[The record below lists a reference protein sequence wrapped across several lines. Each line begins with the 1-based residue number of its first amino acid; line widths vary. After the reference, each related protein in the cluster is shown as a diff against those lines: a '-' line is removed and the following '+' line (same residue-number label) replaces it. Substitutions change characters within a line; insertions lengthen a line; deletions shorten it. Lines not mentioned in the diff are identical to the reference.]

1 MRTSTLV
8 GTALATAS
16 TAVIGSIASKRG
28 VQTWYPK
35 LDKPGYVPPNVVFP
49 VAWTTLYA
57 DIAVTSASTID
68 RMRDDGDDA
77 RRRNYVAAL
86 GVNLVLNA
94 GWSWLFFRLNK
105 LGPSVDR
112 RCRAGRQQRRPGAT
126 DRAGQP
132 GRGTG
137 AQRVPGLVHLR
148 GGDVHRHLAAQPLIS
163 RSPSHAPVRSHFS
176 SRAAPPKPACRLP
189 TGC

>member
-1 MRTSTLV
+1 MRIPTLV

-16 TAVIGSIASKRG
+16 AAVIGGIASKRG

-68 RMRDDGDDA
+68 RMRGDGDDA
-77 RRRNYVAAL
+77 RRRSYLGAL

-94 GWSWLFFRLNK
+94 GWSWLFFGLNK
-105 LGPSVDR
+105 LGPSVIAAAALSASSADLTR
-112 RCRAGRQQRRPGAT
+112 RTAQVNPAAGLALSAYPAWCSFATVMSADIWRRN
-126 DRAGQP
+126 R
-132 GRGTG
+132 
-137 AQRVPGLVHLR
+137 
-148 GGDVHRHLAAQPLIS
+148 
-163 RSPSHAPVRSHFS
+163 
-176 SRAAPPKPACRLP
+176 
-189 TGC
+189 

>member
-35 LDKPGYVPPNVVFP
+35 LDKPGYVPPNGVFP

-57 DIAVTSASTID
+57 DIAVTSASAID

-105 LGPSVDR
+105 LGPS
-112 RCRAGRQQRRPGAT
+112 
-126 DRAGQP
+126 
-132 GRGTG
+132 
-137 AQRVPGLVHLR
+137 
-148 GGDVHRHLAAQPLIS
+148 
-163 RSPSHAPVRSHFS
+163 RSPLPRWPSAVPTWRDGPRRSIPVRDWRSARTRRGAP
-176 SRAAPPKPACRLP
+176 SRR
-189 TGC
+189 